1 MCLNSMKNNLK
12 DISLYIHIPF
22 CVRKCLYCDFLSFP
36 MSEEKKESYVDIL
49 LKEFEMW
56 ERTLSHHREIFKT
69 VFIGGG
75 TPTCLKPELLRTI
88 GERIKR
94 HISSETEFTIEVNPG
109 TLTDE
114 HIEVFKDIGVNRIS
128 LGLQSAQNTELQR
141 LGRIHSY
148 EDFEN
153 NYKKLRAAGFTN
165 INVDIMSDIPGQS
178 PQSYRDTLQK
188 VLELE
193 PEHISAY
200 SLIIEPGTPF
210 FDMYE
215 NGELDIADEDT
226 DRDMYAMTKSLLAK
240 KGYNRY
246 EISNYSKKGRECIHN
261 IVYWNGGDYLGIGL
275 GASSYVDGMRFA
287 APADFDEYE
296 KFVRE
301 NYLKK
306 SKELTEIASNL
317 EESEVLTEDKKIEE
331 FMFLGLRLTEGI
343 YINVFRERFG
353 KDIFEVYPDAIRK
366 HIEEGL
372 LVHDREKGRIYFSDI
387 GLDLSNYVLSDF
399 IID

>member
-1 MCLNSMKNNLK
+1 MKNNLK

-56 ERTLSHHREIFKT
+56 ERTLSHNREIFKT

-178 PQSYRDTLQK
+178 PQSYKDTLQK

-261 IVYWNGGDYLGIGL
+261 IVYWNGGDYLGVGL
-275 GASSYVDGMRFA
+275 GASSYVNGMRFA

>member
-1 MCLNSMKNNLK
+1 MAVA
-12 DISLYIHIPF
+12 SLAEHSTCGF
-22 CVRKCLYCDFLSFP
+22 
-36 MSEEKKESYVDIL
+36 
-49 LKEFEMW
+49 
-56 ERTLSHHREIFKT
+56 
-69 VFIGGG
+69 FIGGG

-178 PQSYRDTLQK
+178 PQSYKDTLQK

-261 IVYWNGGDYLGIGL
+261 IVYWNGGDYLGVGL
-275 GASSYVDGMRFA
+275 GASSYVNGMRFA

-353 KDIFEVYPDAIRK
+353 KDNIIKKCCPRHFENIWKNFFDIRDDFLIRLIFI
-366 HIEEGL
+366 L
-372 LVHDREKGRIYFSDI
+372 
-387 GLDLSNYVLSDF
+387 NYS
-399 IID
+399 